1 MENVI
6 EIKNV
11 NKNYKTFSLSNIS
24 FSLKEGEIIGIIGEN
39 GAGKSTLF
47 KLLAGV
53 NFKNSGEI
61 KIFDKDIN
69 ELKRTDKERIS
80 FILDELNFPLNLKIK
95 ELYSI
100 LSSLFISF
108 DDEKFNY
115 YLNKFDL
122 DKNKKIKELSKG
134 MKVKLNFA
142 VALSHHATLF
152 ILDEPTNGLDPIFR
166 DEILDI
172 LLDIK
177 INGGS
182 IIISSH
188 IVEDLAKISDH
199 IIFIHEGK
207 ILLDN
212 LKTEL
217 VDKYEI
223 IVVDESKF
231 NNLDKF
237 KIIRY
242 KNDFDNKIS
251 FITLK
256 DNFKELDSR
265 KIASLSDLMV
275 YFVRGKN
282 YE

>member
-69 ELKRTDKERIS
+69 ELKRLDKERIS

-95 ELYSI
+95 ELHSI

-134 MKVKLNFA
+134 MKVKLNFV

-275 YFVRGKN
+275 YFVRGKTL
-282 YE
+282 